1 MNCTVKNYI
10 KVDYRSHRR
19 NRFSSRAKSKD
30 RDAWEGDSSMLL
42 FSVKF
47 SPTIRLQE
55 FGHAE
60 EITDLCSNKY
70 YKLIVNTT

>member
-1 MNCTVKNYI
+1 
-10 KVDYRSHRR
+10 
-19 NRFSSRAKSKD
+19 
-30 RDAWEGDSSMLL
+30 MLL

-47 SPTIRLQE
+47 SPTVRLQE

-70 YKLIVNTT
+70 YKLIVNRT